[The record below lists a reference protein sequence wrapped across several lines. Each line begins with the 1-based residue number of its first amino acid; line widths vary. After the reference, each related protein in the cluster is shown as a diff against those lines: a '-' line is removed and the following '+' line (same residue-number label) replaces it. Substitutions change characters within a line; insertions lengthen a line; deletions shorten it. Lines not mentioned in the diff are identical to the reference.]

1 MQQIFKFKTLFF
13 AAICACALFLAS
25 CSDDEPTL
33 NNSLNGF
40 FVVNEGGFGNSN
52 TSLSYFD
59 QDSMTVFNNVFQAA
73 NGRSLGDQTQSM
85 SIFEGEGFIQVQNSG
100 KLEVIDVEN
109 FSSVAT
115 IEEGISSPRYFVG
128 LNSSKGYVSDWG
140 DGFSGSVKVID
151 LNSYSVTKTIE
162 TGAGANQMLLVGEL
176 LYVANRGGFGTDNTI
191 SIIDTNTDE
200 VTNEITVGDNPISLV
215 QDAQGSLWTLAAGA
229 FAFDA
234 EFNLIEEEST
244 PSSLSKITNN
254 EVEFQL
260 DFPDITFSNAN
271 NLNIDPSGNTLY
283 FTYGGEIYQMGVNDT
298 SLPSSGFVTKS
309 LYGFTINPTSG
320 QLIGLEAPDF
330 NSSGNMIYYDSNGN
344 ETATYQVGIGPNGC
358 AFE

>member
-1 MQQIFKFKTLFF
+1 MQQITKFKAFFF
-13 AAICACALFLAS
+13 AAVCACSLFLVS

-33 NNSLNGF
+33 TNSLNGF
-40 FVVNEGGFGNSN
+40 FVVNEGAFGNSN

-59 QDSMTVFNNVFQAA
+59 EENMTINNNVFQAV
-73 NGRSLGDQTQSM
+73 NGRPLGDQTQSM

-100 KLEVIDVEN
+100 KIEVINVED
-109 FSSVAT
+109 FTSIAT
-115 IEEGISSPRYFVG
+115 IEDNISSPRYFIG
-128 LNSSKGYVSDWG
+128 LNSTKGYISDWG

-151 LNSYSVTKTIE
+151 LDAYSVTKTIE
-162 TGAGANQMLLVGEL
+162 TGAGANQMLLVGEQ
-176 LYVANRGGFGTDNTI
+176 LYVANRGGFGTDNTV

-200 VTNEITVGDNPISLV
+200 VTGEITVGDNPISLI
-215 QDAQGSLWTLAAGA
+215 QDAQGNLWVLSAGA
-229 FAFDA
+229 FAFDS

-254 EVEFQL
+254 EVVFQL

-271 NLNIDPSGNTLY
+271 NLNIDHTGNSFY
-283 FTYGGEIYQMGVNDT
+283 FTYGGEVYRMNSTDT
-298 SLPSSGFVTKS
+298 ELPTQGFITKS
-309 LYGFTINPTSG
+309 LYGFSVDPENG

-330 NSSGNMIYYDSNGN
+330 NSGGNMIYYDFEGN